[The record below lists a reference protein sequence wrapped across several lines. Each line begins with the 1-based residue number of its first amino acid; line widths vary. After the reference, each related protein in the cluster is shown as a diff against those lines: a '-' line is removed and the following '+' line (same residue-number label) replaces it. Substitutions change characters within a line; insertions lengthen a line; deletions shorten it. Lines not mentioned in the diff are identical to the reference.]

1 MIIAYASGQANPI
14 STRTNAQIDLQNGD
28 TLPASQQVF
37 GDAVD
42 TENGGANFTFSWTLL
57 RNPEGSSAALNSS
70 TAQDPTLG
78 TIDIFGNYRLF
89 LIATNTSTNETSET
103 DPLLAPNS
111 AFTTVEVLSSRLGIQ
126 KPASGERDWNVKAYE
141 WVDALET
148 IDQQVEDVELI
159 TVDHEGRIVALEG
172 LSTSFSVDDLSDTNI
187 GTLAP
192 NDVLT
197 WSGSEWQNISGDKGL
212 DDLTDVTLG
221 TLTSGEVVKFT
232 GSGFVNEAVELN
244 ELSDVN
250 LGTLSAGQSL
260 VYDEPNDQWIN
271 STPVS
276 DLGDLGD
283 VTLGTLTSG
292 EALIWSGSEWANSEV
307 STTLSIMDEYGIE
320 QDTVNLLDEG
330 IAFSS
335 DDFSIDVT
343 LGTITGNLGTKVD
356 LAVAPNQNLGIVTM
370 TGSLTLNEDNDVNND
385 PIVFFKRGDVVLP
398 AIQYNITD
406 ETFELKRNNSDGFE
420 EIATKQD
427 APTTTERGLVRRAS
441 EFDQYNSVGKIVN
454 VERLMYTAS
463 VDGMVDYKS
472 DSQNNKSGDGNVEIA
487 AFDSNNVAQHPAL
500 VFHNNTGS
508 AIALTNISCIMASSG
523 ISSTTEY
530 AFNLV
535 SYTSLGNAA
544 ADTRQQDY
552 GLPTYNRIGD
562 NEMGMTTW
570 NYVSHNAS
578 VPLEIGSGH
587 IFGISVEDSPDH
599 AGNRLQVTI
608 EAIKLIN

>member
-14 STRTNAQIDLQNGD
+14 SSRTNAQIDLQNGD

-42 TENGGANFTFSWTLL
+42 TDNGGANFTFSWTLL
-57 RNPEGSSAALNSS
+57 RKPENSSAALNSS

-111 AFTTVEVLSSRLGIQ
+111 AFTTVEVLSERLGIQ
-126 KPASGERDWNVKAYE
+126 KPASGERDWNTKAYE

-148 IDQQVEDVELI
+148 IDQQVADAEALI
-159 TVDHEGRIVALEG
+159 VNHEGRIVTLEG
-172 LSTSFSVDDLSDTNI
+172 LSASFAVDDLSDTNI

-221 TLTSGEVVKFT
+221 TLTSGDVVKFT

-244 ELSDVN
+244 ELSDV
-250 LGTLSAGQSL
+250 
-260 VYDEPNDQWIN
+260 
-271 STPVS
+271 
-276 DLGDLGD
+276 
-283 VTLGTLTSG
+283 TLGTLTSG
-292 EALIWSGSEWANSEV
+292 EALIWSGTEWANAEV
-307 STTLSIMDEYGIE
+307 STTLSVKDEYGIE
-320 QDTVNLLDEG
+320 QDTINLLNEG
-330 IAFSS
+330 IAFAST
-335 DDFSIDVT
+335 DMSIDVT
-343 LGTITGNLGTKVD
+343 LGTITGNLGTKID
-356 LAVAPNQNLGIVTM
+356 LEVAPNQNLGIVTM

-385 PIVFFKRGDVVLP
+385 PIIYFKRGDVQIP
-398 AIQYNITD
+398 AIEYDNSAS
-406 ETFELKRNNSDGFE
+406 TFKLKRNNADGFE
-420 EIATKQD
+420 EIATKED
-427 APTTTERGLVRRAS
+427 TPTTTDRGLVRRANDFS
-441 EFDQYNSVGKIVN
+441 NYNSVGKIVN

-463 VDGMVDYKS
+463 VDGMVDYKGS
-472 DSQNNKSGDGNVEIA
+472 TQNNKSADANVEIA
-487 AFDSNNVAQHPAL
+487 AYDPNNIAQHPAL
-500 VFHNNTGS
+500 VFHNNTGA
-508 AIALTNISCIMASSG
+508 AIALTNISCVMASSG
-523 ISSTTEY
+523 ISTSTEY

-552 GLPTYNRIGD
+552 GLPTYNRVGD
-562 NEMGMTTW
+562 NQMGMTTW

-578 VPLEIGSGH
+578 APLEIGAGH
-587 IFGISVEDSPDH
+587 LFGISVEDSPDY

-608 EAIKLIN
+608 EAIRLIN